1 MDMKELLMAVV
12 RKFDDTEMLKKHHC
26 ELKEF
31 KSRDFC
37 EYTLYYRV
45 PTPTKN
51 NPDDYD
57 CENIGFVKNVDGCGF
72 TDNGYRNSNMP
83 RYLLDEPEWAEMVYR
98 FSSIQV
104 RLEEIRRQEL
114 LKLL

>member
-26 ELKEF
+26 ELKEC
-31 KSRDFC
+31 KVGNSC
-37 EYTLYYRV
+37 EYYFYYRV

-57 CENIGFVKNVDGCGF
+57 CKGITFAKTTDKSGFADA
-72 TDNGYRNSNMP
+72 YRDYNAP
-83 RYLLDEPEWAEMVYR
+83 HYLVSEPECAEMIYR
-98 FSSIQV
+98 FSSIQAK
-104 RLEEIRRQEL
+104 LEEIRRQEL